1 MKKVLAFTGFL
12 VAGILLGGFGHAVW
26 SSNRVEPAH
35 VAADGWK
42 TLVTLQTNVDGR
54 PKEPDAVASN
64 ARIMLSTQTLA
75 LALHYDGLAPE
86 EKERLEPF
94 IRRARAL
101 PPGDVYQSLAV
112 LDCIEEA
119 GLDKAISE
127 TCIARAV
134 RRQGPKAGSE

>member
-1 MKKVLAFTGFL
+1 MRKILVVTGFL

-26 SSNRVEPAH
+26 SSNRMEPADV
-35 VAADGWK
+35 VAGGWK
-42 TLVTLQTNVDGR
+42 TLVTLQTNLDGR

-75 LALHYDGLAPE
+75 LALHYDGLASE

-101 PPGDVYQSLAV
+101 PPGDPYQSLAV
-112 LDCIEEA
+112 LDCIEQA

-127 TCIARAV
+127 TCIARAA
-134 RRQGPKAGSE
+134 RRPGPKARSE